1 MTTLPTANPRSY
13 ALQKILCWIGLFPL
27 SLSALVF
34 TPMFISDLV
43 TGNYKGPGGQPD
55 ATTELSGLIGG
66 FACAGLIPAVIA
78 LILALRLRQIHR
90 KERLAEESRVHDAV
104 LELAM
109 RSHGR
114 LTAVEVATHLN
125 VTTEAATDILE
136 SMRTR
141 RLATLQV
148 SESGVSVYRFDQ
160 IISPDEKNRAET
172 V

>member
-1 MTTLPTANPRSY
+1 MTTLPTAKPRSY

-27 SLSALVF
+27 SLCALVF

-55 ATTELSGLIGG
+55 ATTDLSGLIGG
-66 FACAGLIPAVIA
+66 FACAGLIPAAIA
-78 LILALRLRQIHR
+78 IFLIVRLRQIAG
-90 KERLAEESRVHDAV
+90 KERHADELHVHDAV

-125 VTTEAATDILE
+125 IATEAAAGILE
-136 SMRTR
+136 SMRAR

-148 SESGVSVYRFDQ
+148 SESGVMVYHFDQ